1 MSSKSLRQRSVFNK
15 KAASKTKKET
25 RKVTEETEEEEEDE
39 KKFFE
44 ETVVTS
50 TLFHSAKFEGKEK
63 LRFVRELFNRIA
75 RNYDFMN
82 LWISLGGTSYW
93 RLRALRK
100 LNLRLSLIH
109 I

>member
-25 RKVTEETEEEEEDE
+25 RKVTEETEEEEEDDE

-75 RNYDFMN
+75 R
-82 LWISLGGTSYW
+82 ITTS
-93 RLRALRK
+93 
-100 LNLRLSLIH
+100 
-109 I
+109 

>member
-15 KAASKTKKET
+15 GAASKAKKET
-25 RKVTEETEEEEEDE
+25 RKEETEEEEEDDE

-82 LWISLGGTSYW
+82 LWIS
-93 RLRALRK
+93 
-100 LNLRLSLIH
+100 
-109 I
+109 

>member
-63 LRFVRELFNRIA
+63 LRFVRELFK
-75 RNYDFMN
+75 D
-82 LWISLGGTSYW
+82 
-93 RLRALRK
+93 RK
-100 LNLRLSLIH
+100 SVV
-109 I
+109 

>member
-15 KAASKTKKET
+15 AASKTKKET
-25 RKVTEETEEEEEDE
+25 RKLTKEDTEEEDE

-63 LRFVRELFNRIA
+63 LRFVRELFN
-75 RNYDFMN
+75 
-82 LWISLGGTSYW
+82 
-93 RLRALRK
+93 
-100 LNLRLSLIH
+100 LSLIH

>member
-1 MSSKSLRQRSVFNK
+1 MSSKSLRQRRVFNK
-15 KAASKTKKET
+15 EASKTKKET
-25 RKVTEETEEEEEDE
+25 RKVTKEETEEEEEDE

-44 ETVVTS
+44 ETVVAS

-82 LWISLGGTSYW
+82 LWI
-93 RLRALRK
+93 
-100 LNLRLSLIH
+100 
-109 I
+109 